1 MAASLLIIC
10 IVSCLASVRMSR
22 HSYLNI
28 ALVVL
33 FVGFALLFFA
43 LTYDSLALAIA
54 GLIPLIIGF
63 LILVTKVI
71 ANYEFVR
78 KIWDKRRKK

>member
-1 MAASLLIIC
+1 
-10 IVSCLASVRMSR
+10 MSR